1 MNCDEARPLLESYA
15 DGELDAGRAAELA
28 QHLQTCPGC
37 GAELARLGTLSRA
50 MRCEVR
56 RHRAPARLRHAV
68 EEMLAAPKAPARP
81 DRLRRR
87 LVGAIAASLL
97 VGAIA
102 SGSATYLATWEVFG
116 PGSLDRLTADLV
128 ASHMRALVAAT
139 PIDVA
144 SSDRHTVKPW
154 FAGRVDLSPP
164 VTDFKE
170 QGFALE
176 GGRLDY
182 VAGRPVPVVV
192 YRHREHLIG
201 LYALPDDGR
210 DGEPERLERNGYNL
224 LHWRQNGLALWAISD
239 VEYARLAEFVDLVRK
254 AD

>member
-1 MNCDEARPLLESYA
+1 MNCDEARSLLENYV

-37 GAELARLGTLSRA
+37 GGELARLETLSRA
-50 MRCEVR
+50 IRSEIR
-56 RHRAPARLRHAV
+56 RHRAPVPLRRAAEDLLAV
-68 EEMLAAPKAPARP
+68 PEAPTRP
-81 DRLRRR
+81 DRGRRR
-87 LVGAIAASLL
+87 LVGAIAASLIA
-97 VGAIA
+97 GAIA
-102 SGSATYLATWEVFG
+102 SGSATYLTTRELLG
-116 PGSLDRLTADLV
+116 PGSLDRLAADLV

-154 FAGRVDLSPP
+154 FAGKIDLSPP

-210 DGEPERLERNGYNL
+210 DSAPERFERDGYNL

-239 VEYARLAEFVDLVRK
+239 VEFAQLAEFVELVRN